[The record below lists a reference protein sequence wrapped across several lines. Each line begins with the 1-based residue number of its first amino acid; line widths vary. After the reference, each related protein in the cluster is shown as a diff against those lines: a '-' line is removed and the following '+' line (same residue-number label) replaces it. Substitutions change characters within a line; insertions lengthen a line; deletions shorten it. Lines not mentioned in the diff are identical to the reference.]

1 MQNSNPSLV
10 FLIRFSIRH
19 KTHPNS
25 LALHFYK
32 IENPL
37 NRRVLVILHI
47 MIIVSF

>member
-25 LALHFYK
+25 MALHFYK

-47 MIIVSF
+47 IMAVAV